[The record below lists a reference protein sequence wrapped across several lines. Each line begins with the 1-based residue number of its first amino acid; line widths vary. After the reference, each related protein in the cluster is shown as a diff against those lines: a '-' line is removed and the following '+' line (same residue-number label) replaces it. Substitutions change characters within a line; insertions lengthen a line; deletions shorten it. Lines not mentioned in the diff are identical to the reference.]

1 MPPRIPQHLQL
12 DGARTALQ
20 HDDAANNR
28 LQRSFQTG
36 GRTANN
42 NPIYPG
48 RGHTMTFL
56 QELETVLKGDERFV
70 SQDGQLLK
78 PRVQDAVNQLDAQLI
93 RRLMASPVLKE
104 HFFKDVD
111 GVTIFD
117 QEKFMWVVNS
127 KEFLPDS
134 YTSYRNKIGLSA
146 NDNDLLTSSNEVALV
161 WPYKDCMLEGGQD
174 KEDEKRDE
182 IFYNETLAPDEVGR
196 LLAPKAFRNATR
208 YSAEGEEHVTEFD
221 KNDNLII
228 KGNNL
233 LALSSLLER
242 YEGQVK
248 CIYIDPP
255 YNTGT
260 DSFGYN
266 DRFNHST
273 WLTFMKNRLE
283 LARRLLRSDG
293 FIFVQSDDNEQAYL
307 KVLMDEVFGAD
318 NFINV
323 ISVKTKVGGVS
334 GSSIGKSLRDEL
346 EYINI
351 YYKNRS
357 SENASINP
365 TYVFTNLEE
374 HIQAYEDSGKSW
386 KYTSVLTRLEGKTLL
401 HENVDTGERLFGYS
415 HVETASVRAFA
426 KELGI
431 SEAEVYRTHADKI
444 FQTTNAQSSVRGRVM
459 KLAEQF
465 DEFEMVGFEYTPTKG
480 KNEGIVTEI
489 LYKGAQQRM
498 MMFLSDAVV
507 ERDGSYQYRDRVG
520 TLWTD
525 LQYNNLTKE
534 GSVSFP
540 NGKKPETLV
549 ERVMLLATQPND
561 ITLDFFLGSGT
572 TAAVAHKMG
581 RRYIGIEQMDYISSV
596 TIPRL
601 QKVIGGEQGGVS
613 KAQDWKGGGSFVFVE
628 LAEQGEQLMRELQ
641 GATTTEQ
648 VQEVLYRATERGLLR
663 PSVLPDQLAAS
674 STEFE
679 QLSLDEQKR
688 AVAELIDK
696 NRLYVNASE
705 AEDTELGL
713 SDADIAFTKS
723 FYRKGE

>member
-1 MPPRIPQHLQL
+1 MNFIE
-12 DGARTALQ
+12 
-20 HDDAANNR
+20 
-28 LQRSFQTG
+28 
-36 GRTANN
+36 
-42 NPIYPG
+42 
-48 RGHTMTFL
+48 
-56 QELETVLKGDERFV
+56 ELETTLKDDERFV

-78 PRVQDAVNQLDAQLI
+78 PRVRDAVSQLDAKLI
-93 RRLMASPVLKE
+93 RSLAAAPLLKE
-104 HFFKDVD
+104 HFFKNVD
-111 GVTIFD
+111 DITIFD
-117 QEKFMWVVNS
+117 QEKFMWVVSS

-134 YTSYRNKIGLSA
+134 YTAYRNKIGLSV
-146 NDNDLLTSSNEVALV
+146 NDHDLLTSSNEVSLV
-161 WPYKDCMLEGGQD
+161 WPYKDCVLEGGQD
-174 KEDEKRDE
+174 KEDERRDE
-182 IFYNETLAPDEVGR
+182 IFYNETLAPDEVTR
-196 LLAPKAFRNATR
+196 LLAPKAFCNATR
-208 YSAEGEEHVTEFD
+208 YTEEGEERLTEFD
-221 KNDNLII
+221 ENENLLI

-255 YNTGT
+255 YNTGS

-283 LARRLLRSDG
+283 LAKRLLRSDG

-307 KVLMDEVFGAD
+307 KVLMDEVFGVD

-323 ISVKTKVGGVS
+323 VSVRTKVGGVS

-346 EYINI
+346 EYINL

-357 SENASINP
+357 SENAKINP
-365 TYVFTNLEE
+365 TYIFSDLKK
-374 HIQAYEDSGKSW
+374 HIKAYEDSGKSW

-401 HENVDTGERLFGYS
+401 HEDVDAGERLFGYS

-426 KELGI
+426 KQMGI
-431 SEAEVYRTHADKI
+431 SEPEVYRTYADRI

-459 KLAEQF
+459 KLVEQF
-465 DEFEMVGFEYTPTKG
+465 DDFEMVGFEYTPTKG
-480 KNEGIVTEI
+480 KSEGSVTEV

-520 TLWTD
+520 TLWAD
-525 LQYNNLTKE
+525 MQYNNLTKE

-561 ITLDFFLGSGT
+561 IVLDFFLGSGT

-581 RRYIGIEQMDYISSV
+581 RRYIGVEQMDYISSV

-601 QKVIGGEQGGVS
+601 QKVIDGEQGGVS
-613 KAQDWKGGGSFVFVE
+613 KAQGWNGGGSFVYVE
-628 LAEQGEQLMRELQ
+628 LAEQGERLMSELQ
-641 GATTTEQ
+641 DASTTDE
-648 VQEVLYRATERGLLR
+648 VQAVLDQATERGLLR
-663 PSVLPDQLAAS
+663 PSVLPDEIAAS
-674 STEFE
+674 APNFAG
-679 QLSLDEQKR
+679 LSFDDKKMT
-688 AVAELIDK
+688 VAELVDK

-705 AEDTELGL
+705 VEDADLGL
-713 SDADIAFTKS
+713 SEADVAFTKS
-723 FYRKGE
+723 FYQKGE

>member
-1 MPPRIPQHLQL
+1 
-12 DGARTALQ
+12 
-20 HDDAANNR
+20 
-28 LQRSFQTG
+28 
-36 GRTANN
+36 
-42 NPIYPG
+42 
-48 RGHTMTFL
+48 MTFL

-78 PRVQDAVNQLDAQLI
+78 PRVQDAVTQLDAQLI
-93 RRLMASPVLKE
+93 RQLMASPALKE
-104 HFFKDVD
+104 HFFKYID

-146 NDNDLLTSSNEVALV
+146 NDHDLLTQSNEVALV
-161 WPYKDCMLEGGQD
+161 WPYKDCVLEGGQD
-174 KEDEKRDE
+174 KEDDKRDE

-221 KNDNLII
+221 ENDNLII

-273 WLTFMKNRLE
+273 WLTFMKNRLG
-283 LARRLLRSDG
+283 LARQLLRADG

-307 KVLMDEVFGAD
+307 KVLMDEIFGTE

-334 GSSIGKSLRDEL
+334 GSSQGKSLRDEL
-346 EYINI
+346 EYINM
-351 YYKNRS
+351 YYKSRMD
-357 SENASINP
+357 ENAVINP
-365 TYVFTNLEE
+365 TYVFTKLDE
-374 HIQAYEDSGKSW
+374 HIRAYQESGRSW
-386 KYTSVLTRLEGKTLL
+386 KYTSVLTQLGEKKLL
-401 HENVDTGERLFGYS
+401 HEDADSGERLFGYS
-415 HVETASVRAFA
+415 QVETASVGAFA
-426 KELGI
+426 KKQGI
-431 SEAEVYRTHADKI
+431 SESEVYRDHADKI

-459 KLAEQF
+459 KLAKQF
-465 DEFEMVGFEYTPTKG
+465 GDFEMVGFEYTPMKG
-480 KNEGIVTEI
+480 KNEGAVTEV

-507 ERDGSYQYRDRVG
+507 QRDGSFQYRDRVG

-525 LQYNNLTKE
+525 LQYNNLTRE
-534 GSVSFP
+534 GNVAFP
-540 NGKKPETLV
+540 NGKKPESLI
-549 ERVMLLATQPND
+549 ERILLLTTQPGD
-561 ITLDFFLGSGT
+561 IVCDFFLGSGT

-581 RRYIGIEQMDYISSV
+581 RRYIGVEQMDYVSTV

-601 QKVIGGEQGGVS
+601 QKVIAGEQGGVS
-613 KAQDWKGGGSFVFVE
+613 KAQEWKGGGSFVYVE
-628 LAEQGEQLMRELQ
+628 LAEQSEKLMHELQ
-641 GATTTEQ
+641 DAKTTDE
-648 VQEVLYRATERGLLR
+648 VQGVLDRATERGLLR
-663 PSVLPDQLAAS
+663 PSVLPDQLTS
-674 STEFE
+674 SVSEFE
-679 QLSLDEQKR
+679 QLSLDDQKR

-696 NRLYVNASE
+696 NRLYVNASDV
-705 AEDTELGL
+705 EDAELGL
-713 SDADIAFTKS
+713 SEVDIAFTKS
-723 FYRKGE
+723 FYKKGE

>member
-1 MPPRIPQHLQL
+1 MNFIE
-12 DGARTALQ
+12 
-20 HDDAANNR
+20 
-28 LQRSFQTG
+28 
-36 GRTANN
+36 
-42 NPIYPG
+42 
-48 RGHTMTFL
+48 
-56 QELETVLKGDERFV
+56 ELENTLKDDERFV

-78 PRVQDAVNQLDAQLI
+78 PRVRDAVSQLDAKLI
-93 RRLMASPVLKE
+93 RSLAAAPLLKE
-104 HFFKDVD
+104 HFFKNVD
-111 GVTIFD
+111 DITIFD
-117 QEKFMWVVNS
+117 QEKFMWVVSS

-134 YTSYRNKIGLSA
+134 YTAYRNKIGLSV
-146 NDNDLLTSSNEVALV
+146 NDHDLLTSSNEVSLV
-161 WPYKDCMLEGGQD
+161 WPYKDCVLEGGQD
-174 KEDEKRDE
+174 KEDERRDE
-182 IFYNETLAPDEVGR
+182 IFYNETLAPDEVTR
-196 LLAPKAFRNATR
+196 LLAPKAFCNATR
-208 YSAEGEEHVTEFD
+208 YTEEGEERLTEFD
-221 KNDNLII
+221 ENENLLI

-255 YNTGT
+255 YNTGS

-283 LARRLLRSDG
+283 LAKRLLRSDG

-307 KVLMDEVFGAD
+307 KVLMDEVFGVD

-323 ISVKTKVGGVS
+323 VSVRTKVGGVS

-346 EYINI
+346 EYINL

-357 SENASINP
+357 SENAKINP
-365 TYVFTNLEE
+365 TYIFSDLKK
-374 HIQAYEDSGKSW
+374 HIKEYEDSGKSW

-401 HENVDTGERLFGYS
+401 HEDVDAGERLFGYS

-426 KELGI
+426 KQMGI
-431 SEAEVYRTHADKI
+431 SEPEVYRTYADRI

-459 KLAEQF
+459 KLVEQF
-465 DEFEMVGFEYTPTKG
+465 DDFEMVGFEYTPTKG
-480 KNEGIVTEI
+480 KSEGSVTEV

-520 TLWTD
+520 TLWAD
-525 LQYNNLTKE
+525 MQYNNLTKE

-561 ITLDFFLGSGT
+561 IVLDFFLGSGT

-581 RRYIGIEQMDYISSV
+581 RRYIGVEQMDYISSV

-601 QKVIGGEQGGVS
+601 QKVIDGEQGGVS
-613 KAQDWKGGGSFVFVE
+613 KAQGWNGGGSFVYVE
-628 LAEQGEQLMRELQ
+628 LAEQGERLMSELQ
-641 GATTTEQ
+641 DATTTDE
-648 VQEVLYRATERGLLR
+648 VQAVLDQATERGLLR
-663 PSVLPDQLAAS
+663 PSVLPDEIAAS
-674 STEFE
+674 APNFAG
-679 QLSLDEQKR
+679 LSFDDKKMT
-688 AVAELIDK
+688 VAELVDK

-705 AEDTELGL
+705 VEDADLGL
-713 SDADIAFTKS
+713 SEADVAFTKS
-723 FYRKGE
+723 FYQKGE

>member
-1 MPPRIPQHLQL
+1 MNFIE
-12 DGARTALQ
+12 
-20 HDDAANNR
+20 
-28 LQRSFQTG
+28 
-36 GRTANN
+36 
-42 NPIYPG
+42 
-48 RGHTMTFL
+48 
-56 QELETVLKGDERFV
+56 ELETTLKDDERFV

-78 PRVQDAVNQLDAQLI
+78 PRVRDAVSQLDAKLI
-93 RRLMASPVLKE
+93 RSLAAAPLLKE
-104 HFFKDVD
+104 HFFKNVD
-111 GVTIFD
+111 DITIFD
-117 QEKFMWVVNS
+117 QEKFMWVVSS

-134 YTSYRNKIGLSA
+134 YTAYRNKIGLSV
-146 NDNDLLTSSNEVALV
+146 NDHDLLTSSNEVSLV
-161 WPYKDCMLEGGQD
+161 WPYKDCVLEGGQD
-174 KEDEKRDE
+174 KEDERRDE
-182 IFYNETLAPDEVGR
+182 IFYNETLAPDEVTR
-196 LLAPKAFRNATR
+196 LLAPKAFCNATR
-208 YSAEGEEHVTEFD
+208 YTEEGEERLTEFD
-221 KNDNLII
+221 ENENLLI

-255 YNTGT
+255 YNTGS

-283 LARRLLRSDG
+283 LAKRLLRSDG

-307 KVLMDEVFGAD
+307 KVLMDEVFGVG

-323 ISVKTKVGGVS
+323 VSVRTKVGGVS

-346 EYINI
+346 EYINL

-357 SENASINP
+357 SENAKINP
-365 TYVFTNLEE
+365 TYIFSDLKK
-374 HIQAYEDSGKSW
+374 HIKEYEDSGKSW

-401 HENVDTGERLFGYS
+401 HEDVDAGERLFGYS

-426 KELGI
+426 KQMGI
-431 SEAEVYRTHADKI
+431 SEPEVYRTYADRI

-459 KLAEQF
+459 KLVEQF
-465 DEFEMVGFEYTPTKG
+465 DDFEMVGFEYTPTKG
-480 KNEGIVTEI
+480 KSEGSVTEV

-520 TLWTD
+520 TLWAD
-525 LQYNNLTKE
+525 MQYNNLTKE

-561 ITLDFFLGSGT
+561 IVLDFFLGSGT

-581 RRYIGIEQMDYISSV
+581 RRYIGVEQMDYISSV

-601 QKVIGGEQGGVS
+601 QKVIDGEQGGVS
-613 KAQDWKGGGSFVFVE
+613 KAQG
-628 LAEQGEQLMRELQ
+628 
-641 GATTTEQ
+641 
-648 VQEVLYRATERGLLR
+648 
-663 PSVLPDQLAAS
+663 
-674 STEFE
+674 
-679 QLSLDEQKR
+679 
-688 AVAELIDK
+688 
-696 NRLYVNASE
+696 
-705 AEDTELGL
+705 
-713 SDADIAFTKS
+713 
-723 FYRKGE
+723 

>member
-1 MPPRIPQHLQL
+1 MNFIE
-12 DGARTALQ
+12 
-20 HDDAANNR
+20 
-28 LQRSFQTG
+28 
-36 GRTANN
+36 
-42 NPIYPG
+42 
-48 RGHTMTFL
+48 
-56 QELETVLKGDERFV
+56 ELETTLKDDERFV

-78 PRVQDAVNQLDAQLI
+78 PRVRDAVSQLDAKLI
-93 RRLMASPVLKE
+93 RSLAAAPLLKE
-104 HFFKDVD
+104 HFFKNVD
-111 GVTIFD
+111 DITIFD
-117 QEKFMWVVNS
+117 QEKFMWVVSS

-134 YTSYRNKIGLSA
+134 YTAYRNKIGLSV
-146 NDNDLLTSSNEVALV
+146 NDHDLLTSSNEVSLV
-161 WPYKDCMLEGGQD
+161 WPYKDCVLEGGQD
-174 KEDEKRDE
+174 KEDERRDE
-182 IFYNETLAPDEVGR
+182 IFYNETLAPDEVTR
-196 LLAPKAFRNATR
+196 LLAPKAFCNATR
-208 YSAEGEEHVTEFD
+208 YTEEGEERLTEFD
-221 KNDNLII
+221 ENENLLI

-255 YNTGT
+255 YNTGS

-283 LARRLLRSDG
+283 LAKRLLRSDG

-307 KVLMDEVFGAD
+307 KVLMDEVFGVD

-323 ISVKTKVGGVS
+323 VSVRTKVGGVS

-346 EYINI
+346 EYINL

-357 SENASINP
+357 SENAKINP
-365 TYVFTNLEE
+365 TYIFSDLTK
-374 HIQAYEDSGKSW
+374 HIKEYEDSGKSW

-401 HENVDTGERLFGYS
+401 HEDVDAGERLFGYS

-426 KELGI
+426 KQMGI
-431 SEAEVYRTHADKI
+431 SEPEVYRTYADRI

-459 KLAEQF
+459 KLVEQF
-465 DEFEMVGFEYTPTKG
+465 DDFEMVGFEYTPTKG
-480 KNEGIVTEI
+480 KSEGSVTEV

-520 TLWTD
+520 TLWAD
-525 LQYNNLTKE
+525 MQYNNLTKE

-561 ITLDFFLGSGT
+561 IVLDFFLGSGT

-581 RRYIGIEQMDYISSV
+581 RRYIGVEQMDYISSV

-601 QKVIGGEQGGVS
+601 QKVIDGEQGGVS
-613 KAQDWKGGGSFVFVE
+613 KAQGWNGGGSFVYVE
-628 LAEQGEQLMRELQ
+628 LAEQGERLMSELQ
-641 GATTTEQ
+641 DASTTDE
-648 VQEVLYRATERGLLR
+648 VQAVLDQATERGLLR
-663 PSVLPDQLAAS
+663 PSVLPDEIAAS
-674 STEFE
+674 APNFAG
-679 QLSLDEQKR
+679 LSFDDKKMT
-688 AVAELIDK
+688 VAELVDK

-705 AEDTELGL
+705 VEDADLGL
-713 SDADIAFTKS
+713 SEADVAFTKS
-723 FYRKGE
+723 FYQKGE

>member
-1 MPPRIPQHLQL
+1 MNFIE
-12 DGARTALQ
+12 
-20 HDDAANNR
+20 
-28 LQRSFQTG
+28 
-36 GRTANN
+36 
-42 NPIYPG
+42 
-48 RGHTMTFL
+48 
-56 QELETVLKGDERFV
+56 ELETTLKDDERFV

-78 PRVQDAVNQLDAQLI
+78 PRVRDAVSQLDAKLI
-93 RRLMASPVLKE
+93 RSLAAAPLLKE
-104 HFFKDVD
+104 HFFKNVD
-111 GVTIFD
+111 DITIFD
-117 QEKFMWVVNS
+117 QEKFMWVVSS

-134 YTSYRNKIGLSA
+134 YTAYRNKIGLSV
-146 NDNDLLTSSNEVALV
+146 NDHDLLTSSNEVSLV
-161 WPYKDCMLEGGQD
+161 WPYKDCVLEGGQD
-174 KEDEKRDE
+174 KEDERRDE
-182 IFYNETLAPDEVGR
+182 IFYNETLAPDEVTR
-196 LLAPKAFRNATR
+196 LLAPKAFCNATR
-208 YSAEGEEHVTEFD
+208 YTEEGEERLTEFD
-221 KNDNLII
+221 QNENLLI

-255 YNTGT
+255 YNTGS

-283 LARRLLRSDG
+283 LAKRLLRSDG

-307 KVLMDEVFGAD
+307 KVLMDEVFGVD

-323 ISVKTKVGGVS
+323 VSVRTKVGGVS

-346 EYINI
+346 EYINL

-357 SENASINP
+357 SENAKINP
-365 TYVFTNLEE
+365 TYIFSDLKK
-374 HIQAYEDSGKSW
+374 HIKAYEDSGKSW

-401 HENVDTGERLFGYS
+401 HEDVDAGERLFGYS

-426 KELGI
+426 KQMGI
-431 SEAEVYRTHADKI
+431 SEPEVYRTYADRI

-459 KLAEQF
+459 KLVEQF
-465 DEFEMVGFEYTPTKG
+465 DDFEMVGFEYTPTKG
-480 KNEGIVTEI
+480 KSEGSVTEV

-520 TLWTD
+520 TLWAD
-525 LQYNNLTKE
+525 MQYNNLTKE

-561 ITLDFFLGSGT
+561 IVLDFFLGSGT

-581 RRYIGIEQMDYISSV
+581 RRYIGVEQMDYISSV

-601 QKVIGGEQGGVS
+601 QKVIDGEQGGVS
-613 KAQDWKGGGSFVFVE
+613 KAQGWNGGGSFVYVE
-628 LAEQGEQLMRELQ
+628 LAEQGERLMSELQ
-641 GATTTEQ
+641 DATTTDE
-648 VQEVLYRATERGLLR
+648 VQAVLDQATERGLLR
-663 PSVLPDQLAAS
+663 PSVLPDEIAAS
-674 STEFE
+674 APNFAG
-679 QLSLDEQKR
+679 LSFDDKKMT
-688 AVAELIDK
+688 VAELVDK

-705 AEDTELGL
+705 VEDADLGL
-713 SDADIAFTKS
+713 SEADVAFTKS
-723 FYRKGE
+723 FYQKGE

>member
-1 MPPRIPQHLQL
+1 MNFIE
-12 DGARTALQ
+12 
-20 HDDAANNR
+20 
-28 LQRSFQTG
+28 
-36 GRTANN
+36 
-42 NPIYPG
+42 
-48 RGHTMTFL
+48 
-56 QELETVLKGDERFV
+56 ELETTLKDDERFV

-78 PRVQDAVNQLDAQLI
+78 PRVRDAVSQLDAKLI
-93 RRLMASPVLKE
+93 RSLAAAPLLKE
-104 HFFKDVD
+104 HFFKNVD
-111 GVTIFD
+111 DITIFD
-117 QEKFMWVVNS
+117 QEKFMWVVSS

-134 YTSYRNKIGLSA
+134 YTAYRNKIGLSV
-146 NDNDLLTSSNEVALV
+146 NDHNLLTSSNEVSLV
-161 WPYKDCMLEGGQD
+161 WPYKDCVLEGAQD
-174 KEDEKRDE
+174 KEDERRDE
-182 IFYNETLAPDEVGR
+182 IFYNETLAPDEVTR
-196 LLAPKAFRNATR
+196 LLAPKAFCNATR
-208 YSAEGEEHVTEFD
+208 YTEEGEERLTEFD
-221 KNDNLII
+221 ENENLLI

-255 YNTGT
+255 YNTGS

-283 LARRLLRSDG
+283 LAKRLLRSDG

-307 KVLMDEVFGAD
+307 KVLMDEVFGVD

-323 ISVKTKVGGVS
+323 VSVRTKVGGVS

-346 EYINI
+346 EYINL

-357 SENASINP
+357 SENAKINP
-365 TYVFTNLEE
+365 TYIFSDLKK
-374 HIQAYEDSGKSW
+374 HIKEYEDSGKSW

-401 HENVDTGERLFGYS
+401 HEDVDAGERLFGYS

-426 KELGI
+426 KQMGI
-431 SEAEVYRTHADKI
+431 SEPEVYRTYADRI

-459 KLAEQF
+459 KLVEQF
-465 DEFEMVGFEYTPTKG
+465 DDFEMVGFEYTPTKG
-480 KNEGIVTEI
+480 KSEGSVTEV

-520 TLWTD
+520 TLWAD
-525 LQYNNLTKE
+525 MQYNNLTKE

-561 ITLDFFLGSGT
+561 IVLDFFLGSGT

-581 RRYIGIEQMDYISSV
+581 RRYIGVEQMDYISSV

-601 QKVIGGEQGGVS
+601 QKVIDGEQGGVS
-613 KAQDWKGGGSFVFVE
+613 KAQGWNGGGSFVYVE
-628 LAEQGEQLMRELQ
+628 LAEQGERLMSELQ
-641 GATTTEQ
+641 DATTTDE
-648 VQEVLYRATERGLLR
+648 VQAVLDQATERGLLR
-663 PSVLPDQLAAS
+663 PSVLPDEIAAS
-674 STEFE
+674 APNFAG
-679 QLSLDEQKR
+679 LSFDDKKMT
-688 AVAELIDK
+688 VAELVDK

-705 AEDTELGL
+705 VEDADLGL
-713 SDADIAFTKS
+713 SEADVAFTKS
-723 FYRKGE
+723 FYQKGE

>member
-1 MPPRIPQHLQL
+1 
-12 DGARTALQ
+12 
-20 HDDAANNR
+20 
-28 LQRSFQTG
+28 
-36 GRTANN
+36 
-42 NPIYPG
+42 
-48 RGHTMTFL
+48 MTFL